1 MAQVAYKTQ
10 LKPNK
15 KQIASFKQHA
25 GCARFIWD
33 WALEKIS
40 KKEFKPG
47 AFWLNKR
54 LTEYKQENDFL
65 YEVSNTSL
73 VYSLRYLSKA
83 HSSFFKKISKY
94 PKFKS
99 KHRKLSFT
107 LQGLFVVKMGRIKLP
122 RIGWVKLKEKNY
134 LPLGRHTTSTSVTIS
149 ERAGKWFVSLRA
161 EEETEKNK
169 QQNGVVGIDLGV
181 RKLATCSD
189 GTVFANPKALFK
201 FQKKLK
207 HIQRKLSRRVKG
219 SNRYNK
225 LKMKLAR
232 LWLKISNI
240 RSDATHKATSEI
252 VRTKQPSVIVLED
265 LAVKGMKKFSSHILD
280 ANMREFR
287 RQVEY
292 KSAWAGVE
300 VQIVDHYF
308 PSTKLCSNCGSL
320 QNLKLS
326 DRVYKCSC
334 GLQLDRDLN
343 AAINLKHTAESAEI
357 NARGVGKITGNLP
370 VADYETRTNIRS

>member
-1 MAQVAYKTQ
+1 MQKSYKTE
-10 LKPNK
+10 LNK

-25 GCARFIWD
+25 GCARFIWN

-40 KKEFKPG
+40 KREFEPN

-54 LTEYKQENDFL
+54 LTEHKQENDFL
-65 YEVSNTSL
+65 YGVSNTAL
-73 VYSLRYLSKA
+73 VYSLRHLSQA
-83 HSSFFKKISKY
+83 YSRFFKKMSKH

-99 KHRKLSFT
+99 KHGKISFT
-107 LQGLFVVKMGRIKLP
+107 LQGYFTVEAGKIKLP
-122 RIGWVKLKEKNY
+122 KIGWVRLKERNY
-134 LPLGRHTTSTSVTIS
+134 LPLGRHTTSTSATIS
-149 ERAGKWFVSLRA
+149 ERAGKWFVSLQV
-161 EEETEKNK
+161 EEETQLNEEKN
-169 QQNGVVGIDLGV
+169 GVIGIDLGV
-181 RKLATCSD
+181 RNLAACSD
-189 GTVFANPKALFK
+189 GTVFANPKALFR

-225 LKMKLAR
+225 LKVKLAR

-252 VRTKQPSVIVLED
+252 VRTKQPSVVVLED
-265 LAVKGMKKFSSHILD
+265 LAVSSMKKFSSHILD

-300 VQIVDHYF
+300 VQIVDRYF

-320 QNLKLS
+320 KNMKLS

-334 GLQLDRDLN
+334 GLQIDRDLN
-343 AAINLKHTAESAEI
+343 AAINLKHTAELAEI
-357 NARGVGKITGNLP
+357 NARGVGKVTGNLP
-370 VADYETRTNIRS
+370 VADSETRTNIRS